1 MAQFEIGKKIDS
13 NDNLEE
19 AIEIITAKTLDS
31 PYRTL
36 KTPRI
41 ISDCIKSLY
50 REQGIISNNMSDW
63 DNNIIDGYKP
73 SVDDLKALKR
83 NIGGCF
89 SNLST
94 DVQDLHPD
102 FHRKLNKLFKN
113 NFEEMQN
120 FVEDFGNVS
129 KAFTPSSNVKLNTEL
144 SYIIDTLKLPE
155 NEHIDR
161 TEKVDIVRF
170 QMEKMI
176 LDTIDQTIIKEI
188 KRDPD
193 KSLAAYFEKPD
204 LKAFA
209 AAINNGEPLKD
220 GERLK
225 ELVDRAADYTMPEN
239 ERFTDPRGIANY
251 LRSHSQIIPDE
262 PGKLSALLLTANNA
276 PITYKPIEEMS
287 LPEIAKIANHPLC
300 STLVLVSNGDV
311 PEVTIK
317 EFESHVK
324 KVGGAAMDT
333 IICKKTD
340 DELTVESLMYKKH
353 DGPPFRFNKTERL
366 DIKEMSTFTD
376 AEAKIIQTYHFN
388 QLKKTNLSKPE
399 SLKECI
405 YHMEQSGKFLNHQEI
420 NLISFDSKGKALNIR
435 NLGSGTVGGTCSN
448 PKIVFDELLK
458 KEVAEVKVFHNH
470 TSGAS
475 DSQTND
481 VLHHRELKRMGELL
495 NKTID
500 SYIVS
505 RSGVHDVET
514 GNVYNY
520 QKKDLIKY
528 KQKTAK
534 TKEKVP
540 VI

>member
-170 QMEKMI
+170 QMEK
-176 LDTIDQTIIKEI
+176 
-188 KRDPD
+188 
-193 KSLAAYFEKPD
+193 
-204 LKAFA
+204 
-209 AAINNGEPLKD
+209 
-220 GERLK
+220 
-225 ELVDRAADYTMPEN
+225 
-239 ERFTDPRGIANY
+239 
-251 LRSHSQIIPDE
+251 
-262 PGKLSALLLTANNA
+262 
-276 PITYKPIEEMS
+276 
-287 LPEIAKIANHPLC
+287 
-300 STLVLVSNGDV
+300 
-311 PEVTIK
+311 
-317 EFESHVK
+317 
-324 KVGGAAMDT
+324 
-333 IICKKTD
+333 
-340 DELTVESLMYKKH
+340 
-353 DGPPFRFNKTERL
+353 
-366 DIKEMSTFTD
+366 
-376 AEAKIIQTYHFN
+376 
-388 QLKKTNLSKPE
+388 
-399 SLKECI
+399 
-405 YHMEQSGKFLNHQEI
+405 
-420 NLISFDSKGKALNIR
+420 
-435 NLGSGTVGGTCSN
+435 
-448 PKIVFDELLK
+448 
-458 KEVAEVKVFHNH
+458 
-470 TSGAS
+470 
-475 DSQTND
+475 
-481 VLHHRELKRMGELL
+481 
-495 NKTID
+495 
-500 SYIVS
+500 
-505 RSGVHDVET
+505 
-514 GNVYNY
+514 
-520 QKKDLIKY
+520 
-528 KQKTAK
+528 
-534 TKEKVP
+534 
-540 VI
+540 